1 VQTTNMAIILFVD
14 DEDSARQN
22 YKLILEH
29 YGHTVLL
36 AEGVQSAE
44 LQLKAGVI
52 DLLITDM
59 RMGDESGLDMLRAA
73 KRVSPETEVIVLTG
87 HAELQNAVDA
97 MKLGASDYLTKD
109 TEYKEILLTVDK
121 ALDRKAL
128 IGEISRLRSQLKQ
141 TFSLATIVGASGAI
155 EKVKDLIKRVAPSDS
170 RVLITGESGTGKELV
185 AQTIHTNSERS
196 NRPFIAINCGAI
208 PRDLQESELF
218 GYVKGAFTGAAKDK
232 QGLLAAADGG
242 TVFLDEIGDTTPE
255 TQVKLLRFLEQGELQ
270 PIGATSPTKVDVR
283 VLAAT
288 NKNLVE
294 EIEQKRFR
302 EDLYYRLKVVSIF
315 LPPLRER
322 KDDIDA
328 ISRSLL
334 VGIGKKTHKPIL
346 RLSQASL
353 DVLVGYDWPGNIREL
368 KNILERA
375 AIFSDGPTI
384 ELEHLPEELF
394 RLNQQQESDGCI
406 LSLNEVEKRYILE
419 VLEKMG
425 GNKLAT
431 AQHLNIATT
440 TLYRKLRQYGIE

>member
-1 VQTTNMAIILFVD
+1 MATILFVD

-29 YGHTVLL
+29 YGHSVLL
-36 AEGVQSAE
+36 ADGVQSAE
-44 LQLKAGVI
+44 SQLKAGGI

-59 RMGDESGLDMLRAA
+59 RMGAESGLDMLRVA
-73 KRVSPETEVIVLTG
+73 KKVSPETEVIVLTG
-87 HAELQNAVDA
+87 HAELQNAVEA

-109 TEYKEILLTVDK
+109 TDYKEILLTVDK
-121 ALDRKAL
+121 ALDRRAL
-128 IGEISRLRSQLKQ
+128 VKEISRLRSQIKSS
-141 TFSLATIVGASGAI
+141 FSLETIVGHSNAI
-155 EKVKDLIKRVAPSDS
+155 EKVKELIKRVAPTDS
-170 RVLITGESGTGKELV
+170 RVLISGESGTGKELV
-185 AQTIHTNSERS
+185 AQTIHTNSQRA

-208 PRDLQESELF
+208 PKDLQESELF
-218 GYVKGAFTGAAKDK
+218 GYVRGAFTGASKDK

-242 TVFLDEIGDTTPE
+242 TVFLDEIGDTTAE

-270 PIGATSPTKVDVR
+270 PIGTTSPIKVNVR

-294 EIEQKRFR
+294 EVEQKRFR

-322 KDDIDA
+322 KEDIDM
-328 ISRSLL
+328 ISQSLL
-334 VGIGKKTHKPIL
+334 LEIGKKTHKPIL
-346 RLSQASL
+346 RLSKVTL
-353 DVLVGYDWPGNIREL
+353 EVLTDYEWPGNIREL
-368 KNILERA
+368 KNVLERA

-394 RLNQQQESDGCI
+394 QQLNPSPKAENGI
-406 LSLNEVEKRYILE
+406 LPLDEVEKRYIIE
-419 VLEKMG
+419 ILEKMG

-440 TLYRKLRQYGIE
+440 TLYRKLRQYGID